1 MRQLHNV
8 KPAPCGVHKSISTHI
23 QSGVSSHFGS
33 CAALPFLHNSLQ
45 FFFGLSFLQRFR
57 FYVGEN
63 SRTFQDCRV
72 EFKDL
77 SRIFGNPGLFK
88 TSQTLFK
95 ALSTLI
101 CFQKHLRPH
110 LSFSYHFHPS
120 TLQCRICFANAFIP
134 SMRMLNW
141 TRRMRISIYMYQPA
155 KLVWNWIHM
164 VAYLSAILDSHGQVG
179 WRPVVSIFDVVTVF
193 S

>member
-1 MRQLHNV
+1 M
-8 KPAPCGVHKSISTHI
+8 HKSISTHI

-33 CAALPFLHNSLQ
+33 CVALPFLHNSLQ
-45 FFFGLSFLQRFR
+45 FFLVCLFCNASDSMLGKIQGLFKT
-57 FYVGEN
+57 VEWN
-63 SRTFQDCRV
+63 SRTFQGFLAIQD
-72 EFKDL
+72 F
-77 SRIFGNPGLFK
+77 SRIPYKIQGLFK